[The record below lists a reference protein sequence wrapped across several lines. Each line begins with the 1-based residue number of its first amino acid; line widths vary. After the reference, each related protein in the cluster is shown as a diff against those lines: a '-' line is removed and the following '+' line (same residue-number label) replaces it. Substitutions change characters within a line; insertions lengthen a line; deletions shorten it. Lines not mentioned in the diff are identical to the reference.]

1 MRWLHGEMPVV
12 GIIDTI
18 GRSPPPLASQRRPPG
33 PFFTMSS
40 GVPFSGVLRVVV
52 VDDSAL
58 YRQMLLTV
66 LGRIAGVEVVGTA
79 ADGNA
84 AVDLIERVKPDVV
97 TLDVQMPGRDGI
109 EVLRALKQRGVSP
122 RSIMVSS
129 LTAQG
134 APTTVAALMEGA
146 FDFIL
151 KPAGVD
157 LHVTRDTIQSELTE
171 KLVAVRESMASPQT
185 SAAPS
190 RPVAP
195 LPERPLPKRPLRPTT
210 ATRFDAVVIG
220 TSTGGPQALR
230 AVIPLLPADLSVPVF
245 VVQHIPAQ
253 YTASLAERLDGMSPL
268 RVFEAAD
275 GMPVGPGQV
284 FIAPGGRHLGVEQRG
299 EQVVCVL
306 DDSPRRR
313 GCRPSVDHLLESAT
327 RLYGGRVLAAVL
339 TGMGCDGLDGC
350 RELKQRGG
358 TVLAQAAA
366 GCVVYGMPKA
376 VNDAGLVD
384 ETVPLEQMA
393 SRLSAWLQ
401 GTNAG

>member
-1 MRWLHGEMPVV
+1 M
-12 GIIDTI
+12 
-18 GRSPPPLASQRRPPG
+18 
-33 PFFTMSS
+33 
-40 GVPFSGVLRVVV
+40 

-97 TLDVQMPGRDGI
+97 TLDVLMPGRDGI
-109 EVLRALKQRGVSP
+109 EVLRALKERGLSP

-157 LHVTRDTIQSELTE
+157 LHVTRDTIQGELTE
-171 KLVAVRESMASPQT
+171 KLAAVRESMASPQT
-185 SAAPS
+185 SAAAP
-190 RPVAP
+190 P
-195 LPERPLPKRPLRPTT
+195 LPERPLSQRPLRATA

-230 AVIPLLPADLSVPVF
+230 AVIPLLPADLPVPVF

-253 YTASLAERLDGMSPL
+253 YTASLAERLDGMSRL
-268 RVFEAAD
+268 RVVEAAD
-275 GMPVGPGQV
+275 GMLVGPGQV
-284 FIAPGGRHLGVEQRG
+284 LIAPGGRHLGVEQRG
-299 EQVVCVL
+299 EQIVCVL

-313 GCRPSVDHLLESAT
+313 GCRPSVDHLLESAA

-358 TVLAQAAA
+358 TVLAQSAA

-376 VNDAGLVD
+376 VSDAGLVD

-393 SRLSAWLQ
+393 SRLSAWLN
-401 GTNAG
+401 GSAAG

>member
-1 MRWLHGEMPVV
+1 
-12 GIIDTI
+12 
-18 GRSPPPLASQRRPPG
+18 
-33 PFFTMSS
+33 MSS

-109 EVLRALKQRGVSP
+109 EVLRALKQRGLSP

-171 KLVAVRESMASPQT
+171 KLAAVRESMASPQT
-185 SAAPS
+185 AATPS
-190 RPVAP
+190 GPAAP
-195 LPERPLPKRPLRPTT
+195 LPERPLPKQPLPPRPHRPTT

-230 AVIPLLPADLSVPVF
+230 AVIPLLPADVPVPVF
-245 VVQHIPAQ
+245 IVQHIPAQ

-268 RVFEAAD
+268 RVLEAAD
-275 GMPVGPGQV
+275 GMLVGPGQV
-284 FIAPGGRHLGVEQRG
+284 FIAPGGKHLGVEQRG
-299 EQVVCVL
+299 EQIVCVL

-313 GCRPSVDHLLESAT
+313 GCRPSVDHLLESAA

-358 TVLAQAAA
+358 TVLAQSAA

-376 VNDAGLVD
+376 VSDAGLVD

-393 SRLSAWLQ
+393 SRLSAWLN
-401 GTNAG
+401 GSAAG